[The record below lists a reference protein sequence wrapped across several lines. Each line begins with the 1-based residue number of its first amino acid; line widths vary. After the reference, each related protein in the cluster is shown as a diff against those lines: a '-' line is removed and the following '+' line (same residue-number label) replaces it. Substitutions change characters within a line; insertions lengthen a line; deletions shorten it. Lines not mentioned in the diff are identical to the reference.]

1 MGRLHTVAEREAV
14 AAVTRQVY
22 DVVIL
27 DAGAVGDER
36 ALVVELRGCRP
47 GLRVVVAT
55 ASPTWRRARDVL
67 REGAADYIRKPR
79 DAAELRTLIAKVLE
93 LPGPRAAPAPE
104 GGH

>member
-1 MGRLHTVAEREAV
+1 MGDLHTVGETGAV
-14 AAVTRQVY
+14 AAVDRRVY

-27 DAGAVGDER
+27 DTGAVNDER
-36 ALVVELRGCRP
+36 ALVMELRARRP

-79 DAAELRTLIAKVLE
+79 DAEALRVIIAKVLE
-93 LPGPRAAPAPE
+93 LPGPRETAAEQGEP
-104 GGH
+104 